1 MTGRDRLVV
10 IVLSSL
16 AVLAAVWLLL
26 VAPERKQAARLQ
38 TQVNASSAQ
47 LATAEG
53 QLATARSA
61 QSRYAAA
68 YASLVRLG
76 KAVPASE
83 EVPALIYEL
92 ARATNQKNVDFTSIA
107 TGVAG
112 SASSAAAAVTA
123 AATTGL
129 TQMPF
134 TFVFSGSYLG
144 LYHLFQQLNSFTT
157 RTASGDL
164 QVNGR
169 MLTIQSVKLAPNS
182 AAGSPGVSASQLT
195 ATITATAYVLAAP
208 QGLTAGA
215 TPTSPSGTGSATT
228 VSSTGTSTGT
238 PAAAIVRANP

>member
-10 IVLSSL
+10 VVLSSL
-16 AVLAAVWLLL
+16 AVLGAVWLLL
-26 VAPERKQAARLQ
+26 VAPERKQAAKLQ

-47 LATAEG
+47 LSTAEG
-53 QLATARSA
+53 QLVSARGA

-76 KAVPASE
+76 KAVPASQ

-92 ARATNQKNVDFTSIA
+92 AHATNQKNVDFTSISS
-107 TGVAG
+107 GVAG
-112 SASSAAAAVTA
+112 SASAAAAAATA

-164 QVNGR
+164 QVDGR
-169 MLTIQSVKLAPNS
+169 LLTIQSVKLAPNA
-182 AAGSPGVSASQLT
+182 AAGSPGVSAAQLT
-195 ATITATAYVLAAP
+195 ATITASAYVLAAP
-208 QGLTAGA
+208 QGLTGGA
-215 TPTSPSGTGSATT
+215 TPTSPTGATT
-228 VSSTGTSTGT
+228 VSSTGTSTNA
-238 PAAAIVRANP
+238 PAPALVTANP